1 MKKKNVGEVG
11 FEPTRGRPRR
21 ILSPLRLPFRHS
33 PSFQSIISLPNRGS
47 SVNYVIHR
55 VGQNLTQ
62 GAEMRTMFAY
72 RKVTLQPHNEPGV
85 LS

>member
-1 MKKKNVGEVG
+1 
-11 FEPTRGRPRR
+11 
-21 ILSPLRLPFRHS
+21 
-33 PSFQSIISLPNRGS
+33 
-47 SVNYVIHR
+47 VIHR